1 MGKTL
6 FIAEKYKVAQKL
18 LKSPRFKNLKK
29 VNGTMPYYGYFEN
42 EDYIVSWCQG
52 HLLRLKY
59 PE

>member
-29 VNGTMPYYGYFEN
+29 GKWHNA
-42 EDYIVSWCQG
+42 
-52 HLLRLKY
+52 LLWLF
-59 PE
+59 